1 MSRPPIMLSQIASW
15 DLVVTSTGVNI
26 LVVPHGVS
34 ADQVIV
40 ADDGVV
46 LDGESPIHLMSSHRI
61 VPYLRL
67 RHSVLLVRA
76 GGGVSTETALPV
88 VVHTGTVHARNYHG
102 ESAAA

>member
-1 MSRPPIMLSQIASW
+1 MLQQIASW

-34 ADQVIV
+34 ADLAVV

-46 LDGESPIHLMSSHRI
+46 LDGDFPVHLMGSHRI

-67 RHSVLLVRA
+67 RRSLLLVRA
-76 GGGVSTETALPV
+76 GGSLSIETALPV
-88 VVHTGTVHARNYHG
+88 VIHTGTVHPRSYHG